1 MSLSRRS
8 FIKVSTLAG
17 SGLLFGFH
25 NYMGNNTPFTFK
37 PNLYI
42 KIASDNKITFGII
55 KQELG
60 QGIKTSLAMLLAEE
74 LEVNLATVKTE
85 FISYDNTVPDYQNE
99 WGLFATGG
107 SGGVVVMWEVLRK
120 AGATVR
126 NVFLEAAAQTWN
138 MEKEDCFARESFVH
152 NRKDSRALSYGRLA
166 EKASELTIPEVI
178 QLKNP
183 EDYKLIGKPVI
194 DLKNKFVKKGGY
206 SYGIDVNLPDMV
218 YASIVLYPTRD
229 AKLVRCDA
237 SKVLAIKGVSQILE
251 FPTTTG
257 DSVFKGSEAGLAI
270 IANSTWT
277 ALKGKKVLED
287 NMEWDL
293 GEYGDKDNETLKED
307 FKIALREDFGQRGGR
322 GNIDTA
328 FDQEVVKEIT
338 VSYENPYLAHGLME
352 PLNAIARVK
361 DGKCEIWAGTQSP
374 QFTSHYLSRILDL
387 ELENFVFHTYPS
399 GGGFGR
405 RFFVDYVTQAAL
417 ISKKIGKTVKVTW
430 TREDEI
436 QHGRYH
442 PFRQEHYRGGLD
454 KDNNLIAA
462 HYRGITTH
470 AWGAGVNMI
479 YNIPNY
485 KSEYSI
491 RGSVLHFG
499 SWRSVGA
506 HNSIFG
512 RECFIDEMAHLAK
525 KDPVAFR
532 KELLQKELSE
542 IEESGEHS
550 RGAKVRKTQIPRYLN
565 VLDILSEK
573 VNWNSPLPDNEGLGL
588 AISDYGYG
596 SELTEWRTSICGQVA
611 HISIKDNVWEVKKI
625 TAVVDCGTVVNPN
638 GAKAQVEGSI
648 YWALT
653 PLIYE
658 GIAIKNGQVIQS
670 NFHDYKVLR
679 IDGAPEIAIH
689 FMESD
694 AVPTGMGETAVPP
707 LTPAVLN
714 GIYAASGIRVR
725 TIPVKEL
732 SYRYA

>member
-8 FIKVSTLAG
+8 FIKVSSLAG
-17 SGLLFGFH
+17 SGVLFGLHPYIENKTGFA
-25 NYMGNNTPFTFK
+25 FE

-42 KIASDNKITFGII
+42 KIASDNTITLGII

-60 QGIKTSLAMLLAEE
+60 QGIKTSSSMLMAEE
-74 LEVNLATVKTE
+74 LEVSLETIKTE
-85 FISYDNTVPDYQNE
+85 FIPYNKEVPDYQNE
-99 WGLFATGG
+99 WNLFATGG
-107 SGGVVVMWEVLRK
+107 SGSIVAMWEVLRK

-126 NVFLEAAAQTWN
+126 DVLLEAAAQTWSVN
-138 MEKEDCFARESFVH
+138 KEDCYAQKSSVFNKR
-152 NRKDSRALSYGRLA
+152 DSRSLSYGQLA
-166 EKASELTIPEVI
+166 EKASELTPPEDI

-194 DLKNKFVKKGGY
+194 DLKNKFVKKGTY
-206 SYGIDVNLPDMV
+206 PYGIDVDLPNMV
-218 YASIVLYPTRD
+218 YASIVLYPTKD
-229 AKLVRCDA
+229 AKIVQYDV
-237 SKVLAIKGVSQILE
+237 SKVLALKGVSEMVE
-251 FPTTTG
+251 FPTTKG
-257 DSVFKGSEAGLAI
+257 DIVFKGSEAGLAV
-270 IANSTWT
+270 IADSTWT
-277 ALKGKKVLED
+277 AIKGKKILED
-287 NMEWDL
+287 NIQWDL
-293 GEYGDKDNETLKED
+293 GEYGSKDNESLKAD
-307 FKIALREDFGQRGGR
+307 FKIALREDFDQRGSR

-338 VSYENPYLAHGLME
+338 MSYENPYLAHGLME

-405 RFFVDYVTQAAL
+405 RFFVDYVTQATL

-436 QHGRYH
+436 RHGRYH

-462 HYRGITTH
+462 HYRGVTTH
-470 AWGAGVNMI
+470 TWGAGVNMI
-479 YNIPNY
+479 YNIPNC
-485 KSEYSI
+485 KLEHSI

-499 SWRSVGA
+499 SWRSVGT
-506 HNSIFG
+506 HNSIYG

-525 KDPVAFR
+525 KDPIAFR
-532 KELLQKELSE
+532 KELLQKELNKIQE
-542 IEESGEHS
+542 LEGNS
-550 RGAKVRKTQIPRYLN
+550 RDISFKKIQIPRYLE
-565 VLDILSEK
+565 VLDVLSK
-573 VNWNSPLPDNEGLGL
+573 KANWGGPLPENEGLGI

-596 SELTEWRTSICGQVA
+596 GELTEWRTSICGQVA
-611 HISIKDNVWEVKKI
+611 HIAVKDGRWEIKKI
-625 TAVVDCGTVVNPN
+625 TVVVDCGTVVNPN

-653 PLIYE
+653 PLIYN
-658 GIAIKNGQVIQS
+658 GIDVKNGQVVQS

-689 FMESD
+689 FVESD
-694 AVPTGMGETAVPP
+694 GIPTGMGETAVPP

-725 TIPVKEL
+725 NIPVKEL

>member
-1 MSLSRRS
+1 MSLSRRN
-8 FIKVSTLAG
+8 FIKISSLAG
-17 SGLLFGFH
+17 SGVLFGFH
-25 NYMGNNTPFTFK
+25 PYIENNTGFTFE

-42 KIASDNKITFGII
+42 KIASDNTITLGII

-60 QGIKTSLAMLLAEE
+60 QGIKTSLAMLMAEE
-74 LEVNLATVKTE
+74 LEANLETIKTE
-85 FISYDNTVPDYQNE
+85 FIPYNKEVPDYQNE
-99 WGLFATGG
+99 WNLFATGG
-107 SGGVVVMWEVLRK
+107 SGSIVEMWEVLRK
-120 AGATVR
+120 AGAAVR
-126 NVFLEAAAQTWN
+126 DVLLEAASQTWSVS
-138 MEKEDCFARESFVH
+138 KEDCYAQESFVFSK
-152 NRKDSRALSYGRLA
+152 RDSRSLSYGQLA
-166 EKASELTIPEVI
+166 EKASELTPPEAI
-178 QLKNP
+178 QLKSP

-194 DLKNKFVKKGGY
+194 DLKNKFVKKGAY
-206 SYGIDVNLPDMV
+206 PYGIDVNLPDMV
-218 YASIVLYPTRD
+218 YASIVLYPTKD
-229 AKLVRCDA
+229 AKIVQYDA
-237 SKVLAIKGVSQILE
+237 SKVLAIKGVSQIVE
-251 FPTTTG
+251 FPSTTG
-257 DSVFKGSEAGLAI
+257 NIVFKGSEAGLAV
-270 IANSTWT
+270 IADSTWT
-277 ALKGKKVLED
+277 AIKGKKILED
-287 NMEWDL
+287 NIQWDL
-293 GEYGDKDNETLKED
+293 GSYGTKDTMSLKAD
-307 FKIALREDFGQRGGR
+307 FKIALREDFNQRGSR
-322 GNIDTA
+322 ENIDTA

-417 ISKKIGKTVKVTW
+417 ISKKIGRTVKVTW

-462 HYRGITTH
+462 HYKGITTH

-542 IEESGEHS
+542 IEESGEYS
-550 RGAKVRKTQIPRYLN
+550 RGTKARKTQIPRYLN

-573 VNWNSPLPDNEGLGL
+573 VNWHSPLPENEGLGV

-596 SELTEWRTSICGQVA
+596 RELTEWRSSVCGQVA
-611 HISIKDNVWEVKKI
+611 HIAVKDGIWEIKKI

-658 GIAIKNGQVIQS
+658 GITVKNGQVVQS